1 MLIAEDI
8 LLLLTDD
15 ETGKSIT
22 DSTRVDYA
30 LAGAVLL
37 ELAEHGKVD
46 VAGPDGPVKKGRL
59 YVRDPAPT
67 GSAELDAGLAVIAEK
82 DRRPQDV
89 VGKLAKGLRD
99 RLLNGLASRGVLRR
113 EQGKILGLFPTTR
126 WPAADSAHEQDLRG
140 RLHAVLVVGSTPDPR
155 TAAVISLLWA
165 IDAVPKVV
173 AGLAGVDKRMVKQ
186 RAKAIAKGE
195 WASDAVRKAV
205 EAVNQAVMTA
215 VVAASAAGSASGS
228 S

>member
-22 DSTRVDYA
+22 DSTRLDYA

-37 ELAEHGKVD
+37 ELAQLGKID
-46 VAGPDGPVKKGRL
+46 VAGPGGPVKKGRL
-59 YVRDPAPT
+59 YVSDPAPT
-67 GSAELDAGLAVIAEK
+67 GTLDLDAGLAVIAEK

-99 RLLNGLASRGVLRR
+99 RLLTGLASRGVLRR

-126 WPAADSAHEQDLRG
+126 WPAADSAHEHELRG
-140 RLHAVLVVGSTPDPR
+140 RLHAILVVGATPDSR
-155 TAAVISLLWA
+155 TAAVISMLSA
-165 IDAVPKVV
+165 IDAVPKV
-173 AGLAGVDKRMVKQ
+173 LAGEDKRMVKR
-186 RAKAIAKGE
+186 RAKEIAAGG

-205 EAVNQAVMTA
+205 EAVNAATMAAVTA
-215 VVAASAAGSASGS
+215 AVAASAATSGGS
-228 S
+228 